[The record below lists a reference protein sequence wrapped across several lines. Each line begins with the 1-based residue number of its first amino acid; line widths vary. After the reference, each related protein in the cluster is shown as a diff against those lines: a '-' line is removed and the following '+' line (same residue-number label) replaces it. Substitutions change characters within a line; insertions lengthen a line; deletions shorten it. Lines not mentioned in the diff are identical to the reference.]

1 MKGEEVK
8 RGVMKRIAIFLLIG
22 VVCMGFGWAAYQAT
36 AAPEMPLSGYVPAGA
51 LLYLQARDFSS
62 LLADWNG
69 SPQKQQ
75 WLQSSNYEVFSRS
88 RLLLRLKD
96 AGQQFSTAAG
106 LPPDLNFLAQMAGK
120 QTAFALY
127 DIGKLQFLYITRLP
141 SASAMQTQLWQTR
154 ARFETRTAGG
164 TSFYL
169 RHDPESE
176 REVEFAVS
184 GDYLVLAT
192 REDLMSGALQLM
204 EGSKDR
210 SLESEPWWAQSV
222 AAAGA
227 TGDLRMVLNLERIVP
242 SPYFRS
248 YWVQQNV
255 TDMKQYSA
263 AVSDLFR
270 SSKEYREDRV
280 LIKKT
285 QTTAEA
291 PPVGR
296 SLPPTALVPADRV
309 EATADLVRLVPESA
323 AVYQAKAYPSHDS
336 CLELLEAKILA
347 PHMGPALAGQLAPQM
362 QLTSGETGTSSD
374 LETRIDQAPV
384 RHATEAEGSAP
395 LKEMLRKNQVVAALQ
410 VQSTERDTAGVF
422 ARIHSAIVLAGSSDW
437 DEAGVRA
444 ALAAF
449 LRPSL
454 TASKLGIGWRQAGG
468 YYEMDGLHPLMAA
481 VRGEYLIVSNDSG
494 LISGVLANLNLS
506 NPNRKP
512 DSQPAVFIAG
522 FNHSR
527 ERENFGRLTSVVDR
541 PDVNAG
547 NFPGAERQPQFFS
560 ENMASLSATLAAV
573 SSEKIVVRDAGD
585 KVLQTVTYQWLQ

>member
-8 RGVMKRIAIFLLIG
+8 RGVMKRIAIFLLVG
-22 VVCMGFGWAAYQAT
+22 VVCVGFGWAAYQAT

-51 LLYLQARDFSS
+51 LLHLQARDFSS

-106 LPPDLNFLAQMAGK
+106 LPPDMNFLAQMAGK

-154 ARFETRTAGG
+154 AGFETRTAGR
-164 TSFYL
+164 TTFYL
-169 RHDPESE
+169 RRDPESE
-176 REVEFAVS
+176 REVEFAVR

-270 SSKEYREDRV
+270 SNKEYREDRV

-285 QTTAEA
+285 QTTA
-291 PPVGR
+291 
-296 SLPPTALVPADRV
+296 PPTALVPADRV
-309 EATADLVRLVPESA
+309 EATADLIRLVPESA
-323 AVYQAKAYPSHDS
+323 AVYQAKAYPSPDS

-347 PHMGPALAGQLAPQM
+347 PHMGPALAGQLAPQV

-384 RHATEAEGSAP
+384 RHATKAEGSSP
-395 LKEMLRKNQVVAALQ
+395 LKEILKKNQVVAALQ

-422 ARIHSAIVLAGSSDW
+422 ARIHAAIVLAGSSDW

-444 ALAAF
+444 ALAAI
-449 LRPSL
+449 LQPSL
-454 TASKLGIGWRQAGG
+454 TASQLGIGWRQAGG

-481 VRGEYLIVSNDSG
+481 VRGKYLIVSNDSG
-494 LISGVLANLNLS
+494 LISGVLANLNLA

-527 ERENFGRLTSVVDR
+527 ERENFARLTRVVDR

-573 SSEKIVVRDAGD
+573 SSEKIVVRDTGD